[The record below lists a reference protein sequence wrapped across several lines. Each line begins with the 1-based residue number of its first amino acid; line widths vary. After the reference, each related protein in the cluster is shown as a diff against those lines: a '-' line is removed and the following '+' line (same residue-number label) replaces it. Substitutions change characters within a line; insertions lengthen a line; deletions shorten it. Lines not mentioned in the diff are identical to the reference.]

1 MTIKSV
7 IRFYADGFRNM
18 RWGKTLWI
26 VTGIVILVKLFIIF
40 AILKVFF
47 FPNHISENAEK
58 GHEAEF
64 VADEILK

>member
-7 IRFYADGFRNM
+7 IRFYANGFRNM
-18 RWGKTLWI
+18 RWGKTLW
-26 VTGIVILVKLFIIF
+26 IVILVKLFIIF

>member
-18 RWGKTLWI
+18 RLGKTLW
-26 VTGIVILVKLFIIF
+26 IVILVKLFIIF

>member
-7 IRFYADGFRNM
+7 IRFYADGFRNL
-18 RWGKTLWI
+18 RWGKTLW
-26 VTGIVILVKLFIIF
+26 IVILVKLFIIF

>member
-26 VTGIVILVKLFIIF
+26 VILVKLFIIF

-47 FPNHISENAEK
+47 FPHHISENAEK

>member
-1 MTIKSV
+1 
-7 IRFYADGFRNM
+7 M
-18 RWGKTLWI
+18 RWGKTLW
-26 VTGIVILVKLFIIF
+26 IVILVKLFIIF